1 MHVFLTGKPGV
12 GKTTLVKHLLEI
24 IPAGSVSGFFTE
36 EVRGEGGRIGFDV
49 VSVTDP
55 SSRSKL
61 ARVGAPGR
69 HKVGK
74 YTVCKDGFEI
84 HALPLL
90 STPSQVVVIDE
101 VGKMELFSDS
111 FKRKVGDVLDKPGTL
126 VLATVP
132 VQPIPFVNQLKA
144 REDVVLFTI
153 TKENRDEMKGVVGDK
168 ILEILSNL

>member
-1 MHVFLTGKPGV
+1 MFLTGKPGV
-12 GKTTLVKHLLEI
+12 GKTTLVKHLLETL
-24 IPAGSVSGFFTE
+24 PAGSATGFYTE
-36 EVRGEGGRIGFDV
+36 EVRGDGGRVGFDV

-61 ARVGAPGR
+61 ARVGVPGK

-74 YTVCKDGFEI
+74 YTVCKDGFEL

-90 STPSQVVVIDE
+90 STPSRVVVIDE
-101 VGKMELFSDS
+101 IGKMELFSDS
-111 FKRKVGDVLDKPGTL
+111 FKRKVGEVLGRPGTL

-132 VQPIPFVNQLKA
+132 VQPIPFVNQLKT

-153 TKENRDEMKGVVGDK
+153 TKENRDDMRGVVGDK
-168 ILEILSNL
+168 VKEILSNL